1 MKPEKNPFVVEIKNR
16 RRLSRREP
24 SIWEKVDLK
33 AAGYQV
39 AAEQAT
45 GEDDTPAPARR

>member
-1 MKPEKNPFVVEIKNR
+1 MEIKNR

-24 SIWEKVDLK
+24 SIWEKVDLQ
-33 AAGYQV
+33 AAGDQL

-45 GEDDTPAPARR
+45 GEDNTAAPARP